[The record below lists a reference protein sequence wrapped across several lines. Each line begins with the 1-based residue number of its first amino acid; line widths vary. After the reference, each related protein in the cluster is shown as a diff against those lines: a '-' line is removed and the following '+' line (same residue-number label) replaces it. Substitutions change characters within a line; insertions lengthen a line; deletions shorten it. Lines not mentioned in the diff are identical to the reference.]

1 MQPNFKTITALK
13 ETRQGRM
20 AVFFD
25 DTFDFSV
32 DEETLLRH
40 KLKVG
45 QKFTPAQY
53 EQLKS
58 ETQYQ
63 KAREK
68 AFSLLSY
75 KSFTRKQLGER
86 LARDFSEDCVED
98 VLDRLEELGLIND
111 ADYALRCARDLFS
124 IKHYA
129 PTRVRQELAV
139 RGIDRNDIE
148 DVMEEFSDFDEQQ
161 AIAQILERKYA
172 SSLKEEKGRRRA
184 FAALMRVGY
193 EPDDIRSQISVL
205 LSRMQEEAEESKEEE
220 SLEERDIEEE
230 IRTLLLKKY
239 KSVLGEQKGK
249 DRAIRGLMRKGYHY
263 EEIRR
268 VLENLLEEEESE

>member
-129 PTRVRQELAV
+129 PARVQQELAA

-161 AIAQILERKYA
+161 AIIQILERKYA

-184 FAALMRVGY
+184 FAALMRLGY
-193 EPDDIRSQISVL
+193 ERMISALRLVFCFL
-205 LSRMQEEAEESKEEE
+205 RCRKMLKKESKEEE
-220 SLEERDIEEE
+220 ALEERDIEEKSAPSCSKSTKVCWASRRGRTERFADSCERVIITE
-230 IRTLLLKKY
+230 I
-239 KSVLGEQKGK
+239 SNGF
-249 DRAIRGLMRKGYHY
+249 
-263 EEIRR
+263 
-268 VLENLLEEEESE
+268 

>member
-1 MQPNFKTITALK
+1 
-13 ETRQGRM
+13 M

-129 PTRVRQELAV
+129 PTRVRQELAA

-148 DVMEEFSDFDEQQ
+148 ESWRSFP
-161 AIAQILERKYA
+161 ILM
-172 SSLKEEKGRRRA
+172 SSR
-184 FAALMRVGY
+184 
-193 EPDDIRSQISVL
+193 Q
-205 LSRMQEEAEESKEEE
+205 
-220 SLEERDIEEE
+220 
-230 IRTLLLKKY
+230 LLKFWKENMLPPS
-239 KSVLGEQKGK
+239 KRKK
-249 DRAIRGLMRKGYHY
+249 DGAGH
-263 EEIRR
+263 
-268 VLENLLEEEESE
+268 LLP

>member
-1 MQPNFKTITALK
+1 
-13 ETRQGRM
+13 
-20 AVFFD
+20 
-25 DTFDFSV
+25 
-32 DEETLLRH
+32 
-40 KLKVG
+40 
-45 QKFTPAQY
+45 
-53 EQLKS
+53 
-58 ETQYQ
+58 
-63 KAREK
+63 
-68 AFSLLSY
+68 
-75 KSFTRKQLGER
+75 
-86 LARDFSEDCVED
+86 
-98 VLDRLEELGLIND
+98 
-111 ADYALRCARDLFS
+111 
-124 IKHYA
+124 
-129 PTRVRQELAV
+129 
-139 RGIDRNDIE
+139 
-148 DVMEEFSDFDEQQ
+148 MEEFSDFDEQQ

-184 FAALMRVGY
+184 FAALMRLGY